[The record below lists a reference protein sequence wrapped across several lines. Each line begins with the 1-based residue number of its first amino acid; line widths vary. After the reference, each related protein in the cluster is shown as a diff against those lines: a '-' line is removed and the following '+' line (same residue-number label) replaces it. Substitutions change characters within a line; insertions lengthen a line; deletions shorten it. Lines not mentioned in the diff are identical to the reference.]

1 MADRVMVAGL
11 IDVPQTEIALL
22 LESGYLYL
30 EMQKHKEA
38 EEIFA
43 GVAALVPHSE
53 VPLICLGNLHFSQG
67 RYDRALKFH
76 KDALVRN
83 PKSALAQAHTGEA
96 LLFMQKRPEAKK
108 ALEKALEL
116 EPDGAAAEFAK
127 AMLDGMA
134 AGVV

>member
-1 MADRVMVAGL
+1 MVEGL

-127 AMLDGMA
+127 ALLDGMA

>member
-1 MADRVMVAGL
+1 MADPVIVEGL

-127 AMLDGMA
+127 ALLDGMA

>member
-1 MADRVMVAGL
+1 MADPIVVQGL

-76 KDALVRN
+76 KDALQRN
-83 PKSALAQAHTGEA
+83 PKSALARAHSGEA
-96 LLFMQKRPEAKK
+96 LLFLQKRPEAKK
-108 ALEKALEL
+108 ALEQALEL
-116 EPDGAAAEFAK
+116 EPDGDAAEFAK
-127 AMLDGMA
+127 ALLDGMA